1 MKLFPPALIVLTSL
15 LAAPAFAQDDRDDIA
30 AYERGDSA
38 AAPHEWRALAARGDG
53 DAQASLG
60 LSYARGQG
68 VSRDYGE
75 AVRWFRLSAERGSAI
90 GQNNLAFMYRNGHGV
105 RQDYAIAVMLYRL
118 SAAQG
123 YALAQGSLGVMYQNG
138 DGIRRDTEEAYMWYT
153 LAAEQGHAGA
163 DRARL
168 SLERLMSAEQKAAAL
183 ARVRDRKQRE
193 TRAGLPAPSGPA
205 DSAPPPEIAAGAFP
219 ETLSAP
225 LSALLSSPA
234 QIAAKI
240 AAVPPAESA
249 VVKPPASAGGAPWK
263 VQLASLREQTKAEA
277 EWQRLQHANRDLLH
291 GLLLHVQQA
300 TLSKGTFYRVQAGP
314 LADRASAASLCHSL
328 KSRNQDCLIVVP

>member
-15 LAAPAFAQDDRDDIA
+15 LAAPAFAQDARDACDARDDIA
-30 AYERGDSA
+30 AYE
-38 AAPHEWRALAARGDG
+38 RGDG

-68 VSRDYGE
+68 VPQDYGE
-75 AVRWFRLSAERGSAI
+75 AVSWFRLSAEQGSAI

-138 DGIRRDTEEAYMWYT
+138 DGIRRDIEEAYMWYT
-153 LAAEQGHAGA
+153 LAAEQGNAGA
-163 DRARL
+163 DRARR

-193 TRAGLPAPSGPA
+193 TRARLPAHSGPA
-205 DSAPPPEIAAGAFP
+205 DSAPPPEIAAGALP
-219 ETLSAP
+219 ETISAAP
-225 LSALLSSPA
+225 PALLSSPA

-240 AAVPPAESA
+240 AAAVPPAL
-249 VVKPPASAGGAPWK
+249 AGGAPWK
-263 VQLASLREQTKAEA
+263 IQLASLREQTKAEA
-277 EWQRLQHANRDLLH
+277 EWQRLQHANQDLLH

-300 TLSKGTFYRVQAGP
+300 ELSKGTFYRVQAGP
-314 LADRASAASLCHSL
+314 LADRASAASLCNSL